1 MKRLFPFLFLVLLV
15 LASCNQDDKE
25 PEFTV
30 TGYWTLKQIVSGL
43 VNTSADGT
51 LIDFDEKYIFNH
63 DGSFIKFSNRP
74 NGMGRKLEVPV
85 QALGTYEFMP
95 VNSFDEELL
104 YELRLEFDTNLG
116 MIANCGEG
124 NVEFLFITRSNQL
137 INTSWAACDGPSFV
151 FSKSR

>member
-1 MKRLFPFLFLVLLV
+1 MKRLFPFLFLLLIV
-15 LASCNQDDKE
+15 FASCNQDDKE

-43 VNTSADGT
+43 ANTSSDGS

-85 QALGTYEFMP
+85 QALGTYEIIQTS
-95 VNSFDEELL
+95 SFDEELL

-116 MIANCGEG
+116 MIANCGES

-137 INTSWAACDGPSFV
+137 INTSWAACDGPSFI